1 MNPLLTI
8 NEAAEFLHVDRR
20 TIYRW
25 IESGRLVV
33 ITLPSGR
40 HRIRP
45 EEFRSTLPGTSK
57 PRVADR
63 RTKM

>member
-8 NEAAEFLHVDRR
+8 NEAAEFLQVDRR

-25 IESGRLVV
+25 IQSGRLAV

-40 HRIRP
+40 RRIRQ

-57 PRVADR
+57 PQVAHR
-63 RTKM
+63 RTKL